1 MKAAISDVVNDQEA
15 VQKQPQSLRA
25 GKDADMMSS
34 SDSDSDSSDDE
45 KCKKSKKK
53 RAKKEKQ
60 IKKKEKKDKEV
71 GGLPRKQFK
80 RLIKKE
86 MSKQCKGLFEM
97 MMNCKDVGQKDTTD
111 DEQINSA
118 GPVIHEK
125 VECDGCGVAPIQGV
139 RYKCSVCKNF
149 DFCAT
154 CEERRGHE
162 HAFLKIMKPD
172 QAPKA
177 IFTVIDENM
186 KNAEADIE
194 QDAQSN
200 PTFFRNMPNNNSM
213 PPWMRGGGC
222 HRGR

>member
-1 MKAAISDVVNDQEA
+1 
-15 VQKQPQSLRA
+15 
-25 GKDADMMSS
+25 MMSS
-34 SDSDSDSSDDE
+34 SDSESDSSDDE
-45 KCKKSKKK
+45 KCKKGKKK
-53 RAKKEKQ
+53 HVKKEKQ

-86 MSKQCKGLFEM
+86 MSKQCKGIFEM

-118 GPVIHEK
+118 GPVIHDK

-149 DFCAT
+149 DYCAT
-154 CEERRGHE
+154 CEERRGHD

-200 PTFFRNMPNNNSM
+200 PTFFRNMPNNNAM
-213 PPWMRGGGC
+213 PPWMRGGG
-222 HRGR
+222 HRGRAHRGGRGGSNWGHCGGQWG